1 MEFLMKSLMKF
12 FMSITIA
19 STIVLPVFAKENDS
33 FKIASVG
40 NIQRDAMIVRIAT
53 GQAQKKTNDNTW
65 IPIAIGGDLATSDVV
80 KTGKNS
86 TILVE
91 LPENS
96 GFIRILP
103 ETEIRVEQIKVD
115 KTLGGGQIAELS
127 ILKGKVITKVRKFN
141 RKSSKLQI
149 NTKGA
154 TAAVRGTSFLT
165 SYDEN
170 ENTKVVVGD
179 GKVAVK
185 AQGNE
190 VMLKPQET
198 TTVALGSSPS
208 EPIII
213 SDKLPFSISELTA
226 EKNML
231 KVSGNADSESEIS
244 LNKASIYPN
253 NDGSFTGL
261 FNINEGKNNLEIK
274 SSTIDGRTKIA
285 KLKVTK
291 LTD

>member
-1 MEFLMKSLMKF
+1 MKGIIKF
-12 FMSITIA
+12 FISIAIA
-19 STIVLPVFAKENDS
+19 STMTLPVFAKENDS

-53 GQAQKKTNDNTW
+53 GQAQKKTSDNNW
-65 IPIAIGGDLATSDVV
+65 IPIAIGGDLATSDIV

-103 ETEIRVEQIKVD
+103 ETEIRVDQIKID

-170 ENTKVVVGD
+170 ENTKIVVGD

-185 AQGNE
+185 AQDNE
-190 VMLKPQET
+190 VMVKPQET
-198 TTVALGSSPS
+198 TTVSLGSTPTTPMIVSN
-208 EPIII
+208 
-213 SDKLPFSISELTA
+213 KLDFSISELTA
-226 EKNML
+226 EKDML
-231 KVSGNADSESEIS
+231 KISGNTDSESEVS

-253 NDGSFTGL
+253 NDGTFTGV
-261 FNINEGKNNLEIK
+261 FNINEGKNNLEVK

-285 KLKVTK
+285 KLKVIK

>member
-1 MEFLMKSLMKF
+1 MKSLMKF